1 MRKKEIL
8 IGFIIVLLGYTLAVV
23 IDSKLFVACLDIEL
37 ALFYYL
43 FLTKRIPISLYKYSK
58 FTFYEKV
65 SIILGIFFL
74 VMCAIYLLDKKYDKI
89 IGRIGFVPF
98 LMCTAVVTAYGICK
112 KLFTDMPMSEF
123 KRYMWTYIRCI
134 LIMIS
139 NVILIST
146 LAYTVKSDYKNGILI
161 KKVVRDGNDVYVTTF
176 NDSISKYETRVSIN
190 DDYPRLK
197 YVIYYDFY
205 PDVINRIDTLNV
217 DYY

>member
-1 MRKKEIL
+1 
-8 IGFIIVLLGYTLAVV
+8 
-23 IDSKLFVACLDIEL
+23 
-37 ALFYYL
+37 
-43 FLTKRIPISLYKYSK
+43 
-58 FTFYEKV
+58 
-65 SIILGIFFL
+65 
-74 VMCAIYLLDKKYDKI
+74 
-89 IGRIGFVPF
+89 
-98 LMCTAVVTAYGICK
+98 
-112 KLFTDMPMSEF
+112 
-123 KRYMWTYIRCI
+123 MWTYIRCI

-197 YVIYYDFY
+197 YVIYYGFY